1 MDPGVQDEVERLR
14 VLVGAFEL
22 ALGHLFEA
30 SPGGSEARA
39 RLAADLHELLDRT
52 NERQA
57 GSPAAQTYEALLR
70 RLGAAAPDDPSGLG
84 VVPTPEQGLPPVGP
98 GA

>member
-1 MDPGVQDEVERLR
+1 MEADIRDEVERLR
-14 VLVGAFEL
+14 VLVGAFET

-39 RLAADLHELLDRT
+39 RLAADLRALLDST
-52 NERQA
+52 NERQP

-70 RLGAAAPDDPSGLG
+70 RLGATGPGDPSGLG
-84 VVPTPEQGLPPVGP
+84 AVPTPERGLPPSGP